1 MANQISLF
9 SMTKYSEKN
18 ELILCINNI
27 KNEENLTKTFLFI
40 LNILLT
46 VSLLELLL
54 LWMIKS
60 LGWLLIALGWP
71 GRKIN
76 THKCLGFFSLF
87 FDSCRR
93 TSNKDGSKI
102 TRGIHYLTMFCL

>member
-1 MANQISLF
+1 M
-9 SMTKYSEKN
+9 
-18 ELILCINNI
+18 
-27 KNEENLTKTFLFI
+27 
-40 LNILLT
+40 LLT
-46 VSLLELLL
+46 VCLLEGLL

-60 LGWLLIALGWP
+60 LGWLLIALVWP

-76 THKCLGFFSLF
+76 THKCLGFSLF

-102 TRGIHYLTMFCL
+102 TQGIHYLAMFCL